1 MALVCLRLISS
12 RWLEQP
18 DVRSVKSDQL
28 GHPQNISTNIFG
40 GWVQRRIKIQRR
52 EKVSMERNGICWL
65 AKVTRWPDRE
75 WSRRRILKNI
85 MKEEK
90 FGVRYR
96 CWCWRWCWCWRCQSS
111 ESDRWSEKGG
121 WRDGSTQLSRPGDVF
136 VQNFFLI
143 GPSPANLY
151 APHPYF
157 YTTRLKNAALL
168 DLTIGARVEFLR
180 DLL

>member
-1 MALVCLRLISS
+1 MVGIACPICKIWSTRP
-12 RWLEQP
+12 QP
-18 DVRSVKSDQL
+18 EYLNQYFWGLSATQNKDTEARKNIYGEELNLLAGKSYNSD
-28 GHPQNISTNIFG
+28 
-40 GWVQRRIKIQRR
+40 
-52 EKVSMERNGICWL
+52 
-65 AKVTRWPDRE
+65 RWPDRE
-75 WSRRRILKNI
+75 WSRRRIFKNI

-90 FGVRYR
+90 LGVRYR
-96 CWCWRWCWCWRCQSS
+96 CWCWCWCCQSS
-111 ESDRWSEKGG
+111 ESDRWPEKGG

-151 APHPYF
+151 APHLYF

-180 DLL
+180 D